1 MAGILFFN
9 CAAMPSTSSLQ
20 TDGLAEMI
28 RWASAT
34 KQGGHTIIDPV
45 ILNLAVA
52 LGIGLLI
59 GAERERRKGEGPSRS
74 PAGIRTFTV
83 ASLAGAASFIVGG
96 EVLFAVATAGVIILT
111 AVAYWRAHEDDP
123 GLTTEIA
130 LIITTLLGGLS
141 MQQPA
146 LAAGL
151 AVTVAVLLAARS
163 RLHRFVRSVLTE
175 DELQDALIFA
185 GATLVVLPLVPD
197 RPIGPYGALNPHS
210 IWILVILVMAIS
222 AAGYVAVRM
231 LGARFGL
238 PIAGLA
244 SGFISSTATIGAMG
258 ARAAKTTDVLA
269 AAVAG
274 AVLSTIAT
282 IVQMAFVLAVTNMTT
297 LRTLSVPLICA
308 GVAAI
313 LYGTVFTIRALQ
325 QKTESEAQRGRA
337 FNLSTALVFA
347 LTLSGILVASAA
359 LREWFGETG
368 IIVAAAL
375 AGFVDTHSAAISV
388 ASLVASGKM
397 SAADAVFPILAGLS
411 TNTMSKMFLAGISG
425 GRSFALRV
433 IPGLIVVALA
443 AWVGMLGIL
452 ILG

>member
-1 MAGILFFN
+1 M
-9 CAAMPSTSSLQ
+9 
-20 TDGLAEMI
+20 
-28 RWASAT
+28 
-34 KQGGHTIIDPV
+34 

-96 EVLFAVATAGVIILT
+96 EVLLAVATAGVIILT

-130 LIITTLLGGLS
+130 LVLTTLLGGLS

-175 DELQDALIFA
+175 DELQHALIFA
-185 GATLVVLPLVPD
+185 AATLVVLPLVPD
-197 RPIGPYGALNPHS
+197 RPMGPYDALNPHS

-244 SGFISSTATIGAMG
+244 SGFISSTAAIGAMG
-258 ARAAKTTDVLA
+258 ARVAKTRDVLA

-282 IVQMAFVLAVTNMTT
+282 IVQMAFVLAATSMTT
-297 LRTLSVPLICA
+297 LRTLSVPLIFA

-325 QKTESEAQRGRA
+325 QKTESEAQRGQA

-347 LTLSGILVASAA
+347 LTLSSILVVSAA
-359 LREWFGETG
+359 LREHFGETG

-397 SAADAVFPILAGLS
+397 SATDAVFPILAGLS
-411 TNTMSKMFLAGISG
+411 TNTMSKMFLAGVSG

-433 IPGLIVVALA
+433 IPGLIIVALA
-443 AWVGMLGIL
+443 AWIGMLGIPPNR
-452 ILG
+452 

>member
-1 MAGILFFN
+1 
-9 CAAMPSTSSLQ
+9 
-20 TDGLAEMI
+20 
-28 RWASAT
+28 
-34 KQGGHTIIDPV
+34 
-45 ILNLAVA
+45 
-52 LGIGLLI
+52 LI

-83 ASLAGAASFIVGG
+83 TSLAGAISFIIGG
-96 EVLFAVATAGVIILT
+96 QVLLAIATAGVIILT
-111 AVAYWRAHEDDP
+111 AVAYWRSHEDDP
-123 GLTTEIA
+123 GLTTEIV
-130 LIITTLLGGLS
+130 LIVTALLGGLS

-151 AVTVAVLLAARS
+151 AVTVTVLLAARS

-197 RPIGPYGALNPHS
+197 RPMGPYGALNPHS

-222 AAGYVAVRM
+222 AAGYIAVRM

-258 ARAAKTTDVLA
+258 ARVSKTKDVLA

-274 AVLSTIAT
+274 AVLSTFAT
-282 IVQMAFVLAVTNMTT
+282 IVQMALLLATT
-297 LRTLSVPLICA
+297 SLATLQALAAPLICA
-308 GVAAI
+308 GLAAVV
-313 LYGTVFTIRALQ
+313 YGTVFTIRALH
-325 QKTESEAQRGRA
+325 QKTVSEEQSGRA
-337 FNLSTALVFA
+337 FSLSTAFVFA
-347 LTLSGILVASAA
+347 LTLSTILVVSAG
-359 LREWFGETG
+359 LRERFGETG
-368 IIVAAAL
+368 IILAAAL

-388 ASLVASGKM
+388 ATLVASGKM

-411 TNTMSKMFLAGISG
+411 TNTISKMFLAGTTG
-425 GRSFALRV
+425 GRSFSLRV
-433 IPGLIVVALA
+433 IPGLIFVALA
-443 AWVGMLGIL
+443 AWTGTLYIL
-452 ILG
+452 IAS